1 MPYYIK
7 VNIDF
12 MKYKKFFLILSSVL
26 ILLGL
31 ADIFIKGGPL
41 LGIDFSGGIIVLAKF
56 KEPVSTGDVRSALSK
71 IGLGDSI
78 IQHVGKE
85 NKEVQIRIR
94 MPKKKKGEGEDSIE
108 KILNIYSKRVNDAL
122 HNHFDKGINTEN
134 KYDLNQIGRDSLR
147 DFLIKENPFKLSDT
161 NEALI
166 ARYNDFAEKIVNKR
180 LERGGI
186 FNDFKELDE
195 IQGVPL
201 SIIKLIKN
209 KFYLS
214 HLIIEGTETVGPHV
228 SKELQTKAF
237 WAVFFALAGMLIY
250 IWIRFELLWGIAAV
264 ICLIHDVLITL
275 GIFTLTNR
283 EINLPVI
290 ASFLTLIGYSINDT
304 IVVYDRIRENLN
316 VMRGKALD
324 IIINTSIN
332 QTLSRTLLT
341 SLTTLFAV
349 AMLFFFGGKT
359 LNDFSFVLF
368 VGIITGTYSSIY
380 IASVIIL
387 LWRTYEKKK
396 RLEAVKR

>member
-12 MKYKKFFLILSSVL
+12 MKYKTFFLILSSAL
-26 ILLGL
+26 ILFGL
-31 ADIFIKGGPL
+31 VDIAIKGGPL

-56 KEPVSTGDVRSALSK
+56 KEPVSTGDVRNALSK

-94 MPKKKKGEGEDSIE
+94 MPKQKKGEGEDAIE
-108 KILNIYSKRVNDAL
+108 KILNTYSKKVNDAL

-134 KYDLNQIGRDSLR
+134 KYDLNQIGKDSLR

-161 NEALI
+161 SDLLTE
-166 ARYNDFAEKIVNKR
+166 RYNDYAEKIINKR
-180 LERGGI
+180 LELGGI
-186 FNDFKELDE
+186 FKDFKELNDIE
-195 IQGVPL
+195 GVPL

-250 IWIRFELLWGIAAV
+250 IWIRFELLWGVAAV
-264 ICLIHDVLITL
+264 LCLIHDVLITL

-368 VGIITGTYSSIY
+368 IGIITGTYSSIY

-396 RLEAVKR
+396 RMAAVKK